1 MAAQSKRKGLTRR
14 VNAAGTGYFDIWY
27 KGNHSR
33 IYTGRPHTPEHVA
46 WFDAR
51 ETLLAE
57 MLEDETFEIEKAR
70 AVIGVSPQ
78 RQKRTAPKV
87 DLTIQEFGEEWL
99 ERKKTAV
106 SEAKVDEYRETLAFV
121 CTLEVG
127 PSPKK
132 KQQKPITFGSIQ
144 LRELRAQHV
153 DWLTN
158 TLRRREGIKGP
169 TMSNT
174 RLNDI
179 LLKVGRPLLDLA
191 YERDYLE
198 KNPHNWI
205 VKRREENPDD
215 IDPFS
220 FDEMLAFLA
229 VLPDPKWV
237 RFYTVAFGT
246 GLRPSE
252 QYALEWKQVDFQRKL
267 LLIRQ
272 GFVKGRVTMLKTA
285 GSRREVDM
293 LPHVEEALRSHR
305 EATQGKGQYV
315 FSNIEGGALHR
326 DNMRNRIWNPA
337 LAQAGLRH
345 RNPYQT
351 RHTFASLMLE
361 QHENPAWVARML
373 GHTTLR
379 MLYERYG
386 KFIHHRTRHD
396 GERFI
401 RALKDATTRR
411 ETVDHP

>member
-1 MAAQSKRKGLTRR
+1 MNILT
-14 VNAAGTGYFDIWY
+14 G
-27 KGNHSR
+27 
-33 IYTGRPHTPEHVA
+33 
-46 WFDAR
+46 
-51 ETLLAE
+51 
-57 MLEDETFEIEKAR
+57 
-70 AVIGVSPQ
+70 Q
-78 RQKRTAPKV
+78 
-87 DLTIQEFGEEWL
+87 
-99 ERKKTAV
+99 
-106 SEAKVDEYRETLAFV
+106 
-121 CTLEVG
+121 
-127 PSPKK
+127 
-132 KQQKPITFGSIQ
+132 
-144 LRELRAQHV
+144 
-153 DWLTN
+153 
-158 TLRRREGIKGP
+158 
-169 TMSNT
+169 
-174 RLNDI
+174 
-179 LLKVGRPLLDLA
+179 
-191 YERDYLE
+191 
-198 KNPHNWI
+198 
-205 VKRREENPDD
+205 
-215 IDPFS
+215 
-220 FDEMLAFLA
+220 
-229 VLPDPKWV
+229 
-237 RFYTVAFGT
+237 
-246 GLRPSE
+246 
-252 QYALEWKQVDFQRKL
+252 DFQRKL

-361 QHENPAWVARML
+361 QHEDPAWVARML